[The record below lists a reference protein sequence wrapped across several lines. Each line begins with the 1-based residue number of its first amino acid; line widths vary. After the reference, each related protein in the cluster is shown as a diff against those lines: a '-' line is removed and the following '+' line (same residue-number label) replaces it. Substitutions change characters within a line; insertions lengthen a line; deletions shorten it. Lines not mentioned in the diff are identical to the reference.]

1 MRDQILV
8 GTLLWALGGMLPAS
22 AAMLVAD
29 SFAYL
34 NGPLVSVSGGTWNHH
49 SGSTTGEVQVVAG
62 RVLLSQS
69 STEDV
74 SVSLAGQ
81 PYPPATNLLLYA
93 SFTINLSS
101 LPTGTGDYFAHFK
114 AAGTSG
120 FADKLFAT
128 TNGVPAGFFRVGV
141 AKSANAPSALISS
154 NLSLNTDYTLVTR
167 YAPSDA
173 SSALWLNPSG
183 ESEPDAV
190 ASDTG
195 TTISVSTF
203 ALRESGGIGSLAIDN
218 LVIGTSFNEVLSQ
231 FPAVVPVITVQP
243 QSQIVSEGT
252 AVSLTVE
259 ATSPEPLSYQWQL
272 NNANLAGA
280 TNATLTLTNISASQ
294 AGAYSVV
301 VSSATRSIRSQPA
314 ALTVTVSGTSP
325 VPAFSLLTYNVNG
338 NGQSDWSTNAAQV
351 QAIGRQLRYLQPD
364 IIAFNEIP
372 YTNTWQM
379 PNFVAAYLPGYNLA
393 TNSGTDGF
401 VRSVIASRFPI
412 RWSQKWLDGVSLAP
426 FGYSGNFARDL
437 FQAQI
442 AIPGFP
448 QPLEV
453 FVAHLKATTS
463 SPQNDASK
471 RAAEAG
477 AISNFFVTTFL
488 PGTNGLH
495 PYLLAGDLNEDIF
508 LPETNRY
515 VSGHPI
521 QSLVSEPTGLQLT
534 TPLNALTGTDFTESI
549 RDQLN
554 VRFDYILPCSLL
566 ASNVLSSQVFRTDLL
581 ANPPAPLLK
590 TDDQTASDHLPVLMN
605 FGNPYAKP
613 FRLSSLRCAN
623 QTRTLQWETVR
634 GQSYRVEVSS
644 NLVDWSVLA
653 NSLTATDATATLATN
668 RVEARQFFRVYR
680 LP

>member
-1 MRDQILV
+1 
-8 GTLLWALGGMLPAS
+8 
-22 AAMLVAD
+22 
-29 SFAYL
+29 
-34 NGPLVSVSGGTWNHH
+34 
-49 SGSTTGEVQVVAG
+49 
-62 RVLLSQS
+62 
-69 STEDV
+69 
-74 SVSLAGQ
+74 
-81 PYPPATNLLLYA
+81 
-93 SFTINLSS
+93 
-101 LPTGTGDYFAHFK
+101 
-114 AAGTSG
+114 
-120 FADKLFAT
+120 
-128 TNGVPAGFFRVGV
+128 
-141 AKSANAPSALISS
+141 
-154 NLSLNTDYTLVTR
+154 
-167 YAPSDA
+167 
-173 SSALWLNPSG
+173 
-183 ESEPDAV
+183 
-190 ASDTG
+190 
-195 TTISVSTF
+195 
-203 ALRESGGIGSLAIDN
+203 
-218 LVIGTSFNEVLSQ
+218 
-231 FPAVVPVITVQP
+231 
-243 QSQIVSEGT
+243 
-252 AVSLTVE
+252 
-259 ATSPEPLSYQWQL
+259 
-272 NNANLAGA
+272 
-280 TNATLTLTNISASQ
+280 
-294 AGAYSVV
+294 
-301 VSSATRSIRSQPA
+301 
-314 ALTVTVSGTSP
+314 
-325 VPAFSLLTYNVNG
+325 SLLTYNVNG

-653 NSLTATDATATLATN
+653 NSLTATDTTATLATN
-668 RVEARQFFRVYR
+668 RAEARQFFRVYR